1 VQCISVASINT
12 GEAYAKC
19 AMCGKTTVTSNEQ
32 DNNKETN
39 QQQEVIVEQI
49 DGTSYTFDT
58 ADCAMMFKRFSAVY
72 GSSFA
77 DE

>member
-1 VQCISVASINT
+1 MRFSSAQYNNT
-12 GEAYAKC
+12 HGDDRC
-19 AMCGKTTVTSNEQ
+19 AMCGKTALTSDEQ
-32 DNNKETN
+32 DNNNEN

-58 ADCAMMFKRFSAVY
+58 DDCAMMFKRFGSVY
-72 GSSFA
+72 GNDFA

>member
-1 VQCISVASINT
+1 
-12 GEAYAKC
+12 
-19 AMCGKTTVTSNEQ
+19 MCGKTALSSDEQ
-32 DNNKETN
+32 DNNNEN

-58 ADCAMMFKRFSAVY
+58 DDCAMMFKRFGSVY
-72 GSSFA
+72 GNDFA